1 MGPSGPFFYGYS
13 LASYDGIELSQRCPL
28 GMFAYSRARA
38 IAAEKAAEEAQPL
51 PVDIVELPPVQ
62 PRKTRQKKAVEPAL
76 APAVEPA
83 PAPAPEP
90 ELAPSPVSTDAV
102 PAADA

>member
-1 MGPSGPFFYGYS
+1 
-13 LASYDGIELSQRCPL
+13 
-28 GMFAYSRARA
+28 MFAYSRARA
-38 IAAEKAAEEAQPL
+38 IAAEKAAEEAKPL
-51 PVDIVELPPVQ
+51 PVDITELPPTQ
-62 PRKTRQKKAVEPAL
+62 PRKPRQKKAVEPAL
-76 APAVEPA
+76 APAPAPVVEPA

>member
-1 MGPSGPFFYGYS
+1 MA
-13 LASYDGIELSQRCPL
+13 LTWIEVPKM
-28 GMFAYSRARA
+28 GMFAHNRARA
-38 IAAEKAAEEAQPL
+38 IAAEKAAEEAKPL
-51 PVDIVELPPVQ
+51 PVDITELPPVQ
-62 PRKTRQKKAVEPAL
+62 PRKTRQAKAVA
-76 APAVEPA
+76 PA